1 MERLLSDLITNATLR
16 QKLEKSGYEN
26 VTDIKDVGVVQ
37 VTEGSD
43 NSIPYIY
50 RSIKKMLI
58 SSLLSLFFIFLN
70 LELQLSKEEVQI
82 ILKLVHGV
90 NTIQLLLG
98 HILASQTAED
108 RIKADNQKTGIS
120 FSCKAFDELFDRYK
134 GVPPSCITDFCGE
147 PGSGKTQICMQL
159 AVNAPECIY
168 IDTEGSLFPGRLR
181 QLAETISIT
190 NNKEES
196 DKPLDVGTI
205 LKNIHVFRVCDHV
218 QLIALIRQ
226 LSDILDELNQVV
238 VTNHVKED
246 HLNTA
251 VTPALGED
259 WGKRCANRFFLYRTR
274 ERRYARYYKSSLGT
288 KDTTVHFKITNDGLK
303 DTSKDEEQNHI
314 IHDDESNS
322 FKQFDQE
329 EDLWEASHFTDQVI
343 SQIPSQEN
351 SQEQK
356 QTNGQFISNNALS
369 PSLHRLKRKRDK
381 DEEEEQQQLSSSS
394 RLVNINPSVTI
405 ASNSNTTTTIISNNH
420 KREEQPAKYDED
432 DDDDEF
438 GWGSEDEEDAL
449 FFAAYDSP

>member
-1 MERLLSDLITNATLR
+1 MERLLSDLITNTTLR

-37 VTEGSD
+37 VTE
-43 NSIPYIY
+43 
-50 RSIKKMLI
+50 
-58 SSLLSLFFIFLN
+58 
-70 LELQLSKEEVQI
+70 ELQLSKEEVQI
-82 ILKLVHGV
+82 ILKLVHG
-90 NTIQLLLG
+90 G

-108 RIKADNQKTGIS
+108 RIKSDNQKTGIS

-181 QLAETISIT
+181 QLAETIVIT
-190 NNKEES
+190 NKREES
-196 DKPLDVGTI
+196 DKPSDVEFI

-226 LSDILDELNQVV
+226 LSDILDEFNQVKLLILDSITYPLRTNIDIKLRNNILAFVGQNLAQLASRHKLAVV

-246 HLNTA
+246 HLNIA

-274 ERRYARYYKSSLGT
+274 EQRYARYYKSSLGT

-303 DTSKDEEQNHI
+303 DTLKDEEQNHI

-322 FKQFDQE
+322 FKQFEQE
-329 EDLWEASHFTDQVI
+329 EEDVWETSHFTDQVI

-369 PSLHRLKRKRDK
+369 SSLHRLKRKRDK
-381 DEEEEQQQLSSSS
+381 GEEQQLSSS
-394 RLVNINPSVTI
+394 RIVNINPSVTI
-405 ASNSNTTTTIISNNH
+405 TNDSNTTTTIISNNQA
-420 KREEQPAKYDED
+420 REEQPEKYDD